1 MPYSPHP
8 GSPFYLQVKTV
19 YLDPKLIYK
28 MHAFSVLRSKW
39 YAGAGINGDMRV
51 NFIEFN
57 AWEFLTR
64 SFTCVGVHQMLHVE
78 LFKNLQIY
86 LVLEHC

>member
-1 MPYSPHP
+1 
-8 GSPFYLQVKTV
+8 
-19 YLDPKLIYK
+19 